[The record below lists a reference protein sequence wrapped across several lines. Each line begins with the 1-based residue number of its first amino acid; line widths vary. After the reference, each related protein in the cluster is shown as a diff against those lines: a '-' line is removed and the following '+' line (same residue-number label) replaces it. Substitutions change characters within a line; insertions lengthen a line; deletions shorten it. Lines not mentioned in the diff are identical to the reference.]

1 MTAPLSYQK
10 KGALWRA
17 YKQRPTAHHVAV
29 TCHISPHTAEK
40 YIKEL
45 NFALRL
51 KNLQAKASQIPSDNE
66 AMRYAAE
73 LEKVD
78 KISESTLDTVIEA
91 LANKTA
97 MPSIRDVDR
106 ILRLKRF
113 LRGGPESRTAHEVSF
128 YWSDNPEE
136 GDEDDNE
143 DEVEIKSLLP
153 PGR

>member
-17 YKQRPTAHHVAV
+17 YKQRPSARYVATACDV
-29 TCHISPHTAEK
+29 SWHTASK

-45 NFALRL
+45 HFPQRL
-51 KNLQAKASQIPSDNE
+51 KALQAKASTIVSDDE
-66 AMRYAAE
+66 AKRYADE

-91 LANKTA
+91 LANKTVQ
-97 MPSIRDVDR
+97 PSIRDVDR

-113 LRGGPESRTAHEVSF
+113 LRGEPESRAAHDVSIL
-128 YWSDNPEE
+128 WSDDEE
-136 GDEDDNE
+136 E
-143 DEVEIKSLLP
+143 DEADN
-153 PGR
+153 G

>member
-17 YKQRPTAHHVAV
+17 YKQRPSARYVAT
-29 TCHISPHTAEK
+29 TCDVSWHTASK

-45 NFALRL
+45 HFPQRL
-51 KNLQAKASQIPSDNE
+51 KALQAKASTIVSDDE
-66 AMRYAAE
+66 AKRYADE

-91 LANKTA
+91 LANKTVQ
-97 MPSIRDVDR
+97 PSIRDVDR

-113 LRGGPESRTAHEVSF
+113 LRGEPESRASHDVSIL
-128 YWSDNPEE
+128 WSDDEDK
-136 GDEDDNE
+136 DEDDN
-143 DEVEIKSLLP
+143 
-153 PGR
+153 G